1 MSKVQKSL
9 KEKNNYSNRV
19 PLIGAGTGVMVM
31 CLLLVFGNQSLRQ
44 PKVAIERRVETSG
57 TLNEKRLPAVSTIV
71 DSKTALRLSESQ
83 IEKLQ
88 TLQEGQSK
96 ALLPIEKQ
104 LTEVMSPL
112 KSTDRS
118 RTTMSM
124 NPRDIQV
131 IAKQIFGPSKS
142 KREIENG
149 FSKRAWSVLTREQQE
164 IALKL
169 SLSRWPFMA
178 TKGEDN
184 R

>member
-131 IAKQIFGPSKS
+131 IAKQISDPSRR

-178 TKGEDN
+178 TKREDN